1 MTRSSKRLSR
11 GAGGHAQRIAR
22 WLGDHIPES
31 SWTNADDRLPLDP
44 LGRVEGG
51 DGVVEGRDVA
61 DVRPQSSVTHPPY
74 DLTQLGAIG
83 HDNEVDRQAVDG
95 PRLGR
100 PDDGHQCSS
109 GPNQACGPLPDVA
122 ADAIAHQI
130 DAANVLQAVVVEVCE
145 LLRPEVEPLLT

>member
-31 SWTNADDRLPLDP
+31 SWTNPDDRLPLAS

-51 DGVVEGRDVA
+51 DGIVEGRDVA
-61 DVRPQSSVTHPPY
+61 DVRPQPSGTDPLD

-83 HDNEVDRQAVDG
+83 LDNEGDRQAVCG
-95 PRLGR
+95 PRVGR
-100 PDDGHQCSS
+100 PGGGYQRSS
-109 GPNQACGPLPDVA
+109 GSNQACGP
-122 ADAIAHQI
+122 
-130 DAANVLQAVVVEVCE
+130 
-145 LLRPEVEPLLT
+145 PL